1 MDWLMA
7 AEPAASGG
15 SNGYLNLALVLAAI
29 GALGL
34 FTRWRKSKLPPTPTL
49 KELRQ
54 RDADAGVYRDA
65 ADKALVDLIETGR
78 EINAQ
83 VDTKIRLL
91 NKLVKDAET
100 QIRRLEEILAKANG
114 KESLTSPQVPIP
126 PLAATRGSTRV
137 SRESTRKTAGEVAL
151 PRTELHER
159 IATLRAE
166 GKNHAEIARA
176 ANLSLVEVQLALSQ
190 IDASGAGDKV
200 V

>member
-1 MDWLMA
+1 MA
-7 AEPAASGG
+7 AEPASSGG
-15 SNGYLNLALVLAAI
+15 SNGYLNLALILGAI

-34 FTRWRKSKLPPTPTL
+34 FSRWRKSKRPPVPTL
-49 KELRQ
+49 KELRE
-54 RDADAGVYRDA
+54 REVNAGAYRDA

-83 VDTKIRLL
+83 VDTKIRFL

-114 KESLTSPQVPIP
+114 KESQPPPQEAVPP
-126 PLAATRGSTRV
+126 PAAARGSTRV
-137 SRESTRKTAGEVAL
+137 SRESAGKTAGDASL

-159 IATLRAE
+159 IAALRAE

-190 IDASGAGDKV
+190 IDASGAGDKTL
-200 V
+200 